1 MINNSDDL
9 LQYIR
14 IAVNMGNVV
23 WQKHSLQR
31 MFERGISRYEVKKSI
46 MYGKI
51 IESYFDDKPFPSLLA
66 AHIDNI
72 KPLHVVVSYSE
83 EEETCYIIT
92 AYIPD
97 KKHFEDDLCTR
108 RIK

>member
-1 MINNSDDL
+1 MINNSDQL
-9 LQYIR
+9 FQYIKNS
-14 IAVNMGNVV
+14 VNMGSVV

-31 MFERGISRYEVKKSI
+31 MIERGISRSEVKKSI
-46 MYGKI
+46 IYGKI
-51 IESYFDDKPFPSLLA
+51 IENYFDDKPFPSFLIAYFEL
-66 AHIDNI
+66 I

-83 EEETCYIIT
+83 EEEKCYVIT

-97 KKHFEDDLCTR
+97 NKHFEDDLCTR